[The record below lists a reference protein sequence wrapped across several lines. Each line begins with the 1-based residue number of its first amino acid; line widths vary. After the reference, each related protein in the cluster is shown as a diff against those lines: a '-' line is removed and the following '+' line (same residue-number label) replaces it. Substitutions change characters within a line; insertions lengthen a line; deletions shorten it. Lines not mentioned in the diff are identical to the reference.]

1 MKNTNQKKNVIVDNA
16 NGTST
21 IMIHSN
27 KHGEFKIMLDS
38 NYVSIVEEYTWSIA
52 KLRNKFYAVT
62 GIPNPITGKSKTTYL
77 HALLNGTPPGLV
89 TDHIDGNTLN
99 NCLTNLRSVTIQ
111 QNLFNVHRAR
121 GFSKLGE
128 GRYRACI
135 MLNQKFVHL
144 GMFKTAKEARE
155 AYLKAKLELHK
166 IS

>member
-1 MKNTNQKKNVIVDNA
+1 MKQKENTIIDNG

-21 IMIHSN
+21 IGIVSKKYGN
-27 KHGEFKIMLDS
+27 FDIIVDT
-38 NYVSIVEEYTWSIA
+38 NYINIVKDYVWSIA

-62 GIPNPITGKSKTTYL
+62 GIYNKTMRNSKTLYM

-89 TDHIDGNTLN
+89 TDHIDNNTLN
-99 NCLTNLRSVTIQ
+99 NCLSNLRSVTIQ
-111 QNLFNVHRAR
+111 QNLFNQGRAR

-135 MLNQKFVHL
+135 MLNKKFVHL
-144 GMFKTAKEARE
+144 GIFKTPQEARQ

-166 IS
+166 I